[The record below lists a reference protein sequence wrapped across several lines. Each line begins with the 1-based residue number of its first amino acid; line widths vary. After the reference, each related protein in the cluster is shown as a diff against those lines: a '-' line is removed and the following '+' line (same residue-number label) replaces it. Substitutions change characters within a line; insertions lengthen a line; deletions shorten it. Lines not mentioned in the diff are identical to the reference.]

1 MLKVEIVPTTGN
13 DLDKRT
19 LGGVVYIRTPIRIS
33 WENER
38 GFVKMMFGT
47 PVWVHDRSDHTY
59 DGSMTFREPP
69 LGWGIATF
77 CDGMWFSKTVELA
90 KGAEEFVFLDRTRTR
105 LEARDGFLLQYYAYA
120 NMTEVDVYAKVEN

>member
-1 MLKVEIVPTTGN
+1 MLKVEKVPTTGN

-19 LGGVVYIRTPIRIS
+19 LGGVAYMRTPIRIS
-33 WENER
+33 WENKR
-38 GFVKMMFGT
+38 GFVERMFGR
-47 PVWVHDRSDHTY
+47 PVWVHDRSNHTY

-69 LGWGIATF
+69 PWWGIATF

-105 LEARDGFLLQYYAYA
+105 LEARDGFFLQYYAYA
-120 NMTEVDVYAKVEN
+120 NMTEVDVYEKVEN